1 MKHDLKNSVKDFV
14 ASKQLSNE
22 QLNSLMSLVGEHAE
36 VTAPKRNRVV
46 LRVAAAMA
54 VITIAAGLLW
64 NVGLNKQTQVSL
76 LVAEEVVQNH
86 LKMKPLEVTGHSM
99 QDIRA
104 YFNQLDFSLR
114 DSSLI
119 AASNLQLLGGRY
131 CSIQGFTAAQLR
143 MKHKETADLET
154 LYQAP
159 YDSELFKDLPNL
171 QEGQS
176 PKRHYING
184 IGVDVWV
191 DKGILFARTFSDD
204 S

>member
-1 MKHDLKNSVKDFV
+1 MRHDLKNSVKDFV
-14 ASKQLSNE
+14 ASKQLTNE
-22 QLNSLMSLVGEHAE
+22 QLDSLMSLVGGHAE
-36 VTAPKRNRVV
+36 IAAPKRNRVV
-46 LRVAAAMA
+46 LRIAAVMA
-54 VITIAAGLLW
+54 VIAIAAGLLW
-64 NVGLNKQTQVSL
+64 NVGLYKQTQISL

-99 QDIRA
+99 QDMRA

-119 AASNLQLLGGRY
+119 ATSNLQLLGGRY

-143 MKHKETADLET
+143 MKHKETGDLET

-159 YDSELFKDLPNL
+159 YNSELFKDLPNL

-176 PKRHYING
+176 PIRHYING